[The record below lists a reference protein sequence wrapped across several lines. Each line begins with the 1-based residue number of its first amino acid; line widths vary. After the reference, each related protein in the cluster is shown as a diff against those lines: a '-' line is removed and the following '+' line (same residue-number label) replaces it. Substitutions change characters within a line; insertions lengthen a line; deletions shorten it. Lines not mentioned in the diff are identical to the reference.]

1 MASFSIGLS
10 YLYEWVDR
18 IVTMIHLAT
27 IAELIDDDVE
37 VGVGLV

>member
-1 MASFSIGLS
+1 MFALWSEVFDRII
-10 YLYEWVDR
+10 DR

-27 IAELIDDDVE
+27 IAELIDDEVE